1 MVPDQPVSGETYETQ
16 NESVQM
22 RDKITSLERMMAIM
36 IDQNNTLLQNANR
49 SNVPV
54 GDLLSS
60 EQSAAPSST
69 PGTSKG
75 KGRGKGRTRAQPS
88 VSPPA
93 PPPRQQSLLGKLNP
107 FSQGYDPD
115 YEPSPDEDEDE
126 SQSVASRDHST
137 RSAVHPPPIP
147 ETQNYQAGQTAR
159 YITSLKLEINRFVF
173 FTHFLLIFCSFYIV
187 WTNSVYREIFL
198 YRGDSLNFS
207 YDNLAKLDN
216 MFIIW
221 RLIFYYFISV
231 CQLTS
236 WNHLKLNLMP

>member
-1 MVPDQPVSGETYETQ
+1 MPAFLTLSPPPTYPLHIQQQIIEEHEAAGDNSGEDSEGSYDYEG
-16 NESVQM
+16 
-22 RDKITSLERMMAIM
+22 
-36 IDQNNTLLQNANR
+36 
-49 SNVPV
+49 V

-137 RSAVHPPPIP
+137 RSAVQPPPIP
-147 ETQNYQAGQTAR
+147 ETQSYQAGQSAR
-159 YITSLKLEINRFVF
+159 YITSLQLEINRFVF
-173 FTHFLLIFCSFYIV
+173 FTHVLHIFCSFYIV
-187 WTNSVYREIFL
+187 WTNLVYREIFL
-198 YRGDSLNFS
+198 YRGGSINFS
-207 YDNLAKLDN
+207 YDNFAKLDN
-216 MFIIW
+216 MFMFGD
-221 RLIFYYFISV
+221 LYFIILFQ
-231 CQLTS
+231 CA
-236 WNHLKLNLMP
+236 N